1 MRSLIFLTLGV
12 GASASS
18 ANPIRKVVNLLQGLR
33 QEVEV
38 EATNDKKAFD
48 KAMCFCTTNDAKTTS
63 EIEDA
68 TARISSLEATI
79 KELEGSNSQL
89 KSEIADL
96 ETEISEDQKSVD
108 EATKVRKDEASQYAS
123 ESMELK
129 TNIAALDGAI
139 PALKK
144 GLSFIQAD
152 GTLPNNVMSSVRP
165 ALQRAAQNA
174 QSGDRDMIAS
184 FLQGKSQA
192 GGADQ
197 ILGILEQMLDNFK
210 ENLINATKAEED
222 ALAEYNNLMDG
233 KSAELKAAKTESEEK
248 KGRVASQVQK
258 KADAEE
264 DLEDTQASLETAT
277 TYLANLRKT
286 CADQKSEFEANE
298 KLRAEEVEAIQDTI
312 KILNDDDALDMFK
325 KTLPS
330 PEAAPVAE
338 FIQMASK
345 TRRVHHYKAK
355 VHPVTSFVQVSMSSQ
370 GKFDKLN
377 KMVQNMI
384 MTMAADQKEDNEQLA
399 WCKGETE
406 TVENQL
412 SSVRE
417 EVKTFKQKLEEV
429 KNEVKVAGDEIAVLQ
444 TEVQTLDAA
453 VAEATATRK
462 QQQALYV
469 QTISELNIASG
480 LLKKASERMAEQY
493 APKTEEDADVSS
505 MLIQQKSADSET
517 ADMLGFSFVQ
527 TRSQN
532 NQPAQAHTGAGMSII
547 AMLDKLRNDIAAE
560 QTEKKRDNVEQTGD
574 YEEFMKDSKASR
586 QIKKEDITNKSAAA
600 GRAKEVLNAVKK
612 KKTEALTEQGT
623 ILNKVEAVHANCN
636 FIMENHGARAE
647 ARANE
652 VDGLK
657 KSLAVLAGASGTDY
671 GTAPAPVA
679 ETPMVALSHSEGLS
693 FLQKRMK

>member
-1 MRSLIFLTLGV
+1 MRSIYLLTLGV
-12 GASASS
+12 AYA

-38 EATNDKKAFD
+38 EGANDKKAFD
-48 KAMCFCTTNDAKTTS
+48 KAMCFCTTNDAKSTT
-63 EIEDA
+63 EIEDSN
-68 TARISSLEATI
+68 ARISSLEATI

-89 KSEIADL
+89 TSEVADL
-96 ETEISEDQKSVD
+96 EAEIAEDQKSVD
-108 EATKVRKDEASQYAS
+108 EATKVRQDEASQYSS

-152 GTLPNNVMSSVRP
+152 GTLPPNIVERIKP
-165 ALQRAAQNA
+165 ALQHAAQNA
-174 QSGDRDMIAS
+174 QSGDRDMIVS
-184 FLQGKSQA
+184 FLQGKMQA

-210 ENLINATKAEED
+210 ENLANATKAEED
-222 ALAEYNNLMDG
+222 ALTEYNNLMDG
-233 KSAELKAAKTESEEK
+233 KTAELKAAKTESEEK
-248 KGRVASQVQK
+248 KGRIAGQVQK

-264 DLEDTQASLETAT
+264 DLEDTRATLDSTT
-277 TYLANLRKT
+277 TYLANLRKS
-286 CADQKSEFEANE
+286 CKDQKNEFEANE

-330 PEAAPVAE
+330 PQETTPVS
-338 FIQMASK
+338 FIQMSAK
-345 TRRVHHYKAK
+345 LHRVHHYQNKKAL
-355 VHPVTSFVQVSMSSQ
+355 SFVQTNMSTT

-384 MTMAADQKEDNEQLA
+384 LTLTTDQKEDDKQLS

-406 TVENQL
+406 TVESQL
-412 SSVRE
+412 ISVKE

-429 KNEVKVAGDEIAVLQ
+429 KNEVKVASDEISVLMA
-444 TEVQTLDAA
+444 EVKELDAA

-480 LLKKASERMAEQY
+480 LLKKASERMAQQY
-493 APKTEEDADVSS
+493 APQSDENTPVL
-505 MLIQQKSADSET
+505 MQQKTADTET
-517 ADMLGFSFVQ
+517 ADMLGFSFIQ
-527 TRSQN
+527 IN
-532 NQPAQAHTGAGMSII
+532 DKAPAQKHTGAGMSII

-560 QTEKKRDNVEQTGD
+560 QAEKKRDNMEQTKD
-574 YEEFMKDSKASR
+574 YEEFMRDSKASR
-586 QIKKEDITNKSAAA
+586 QIKKEDITNKSAAK
-600 GRAKEVLNAVKK
+600 GRAEEVLNAVKK
-612 KKTEALTEQGT
+612 KKNEALTEQST
-623 ILNKVEAVHANCN
+623 ILDKVSAVHQNCN
-636 FIMENHGARAE
+636 FIMENHGARQE

-652 VDGLK
+652 IDGLK
-657 KSLAVLAGASGTDY
+657 KSLAVLAGASGTNY
-671 GTAPAPVA
+671 GTAPVVQP
-679 ETPMVALSHSEGLS
+679 EQPMVDLAHSQGLN
-693 FLQKRMK
+693 FLQRRMS